1 LANHN
6 SLAQRRRSFSWAAS
20 ASDAFNWQAY
30 AATLAMVGGAV
41 IIGMI
46 LRQFLA
52 SPNISLVFL
61 TAVLAS
67 AVAYGLWPSVFGC
80 FVSVL
85 AYNVFFLQPL
95 YTVTIADPENIVA
108 MFFFVIVAV
117 IVSNLT
123 SRVRSQA
130 IAARQRAQ
138 TMEDLY
144 LFSRKLGAAASL
156 DDLLQAIAD

>member
-1 LANHN
+1 SAVRQGAVQRGSGIQWDDSPPSQTSASPKLVCNHGVSSKRQHRVNDPCRIRPSAIKESYRPFLTPRWYSCGDGMADPIDGIKLRGMTLANHN

-67 AVAYGLWPSVFGC
+67 AVA
-80 FVSVL
+80 
-85 AYNVFFLQPL
+85 
-95 YTVTIADPENIVA
+95 
-108 MFFFVIVAV
+108 
-117 IVSNLT
+117 
-123 SRVRSQA
+123 
-130 IAARQRAQ
+130 
-138 TMEDLY
+138 
-144 LFSRKLGAAASL
+144 
-156 DDLLQAIAD
+156 